1 MLIHRTIQDTIENML
16 YQGKVMVLYGARRT
30 GKTTLS
36 KQTLEKVEGSK
47 YINCDLL
54 QNQQALET
62 TNSEL
67 LISFIILETG

>member
-36 KQTLEKVEGSK
+36 KQILEKVEGSK

-54 QNQQALET
+54 QNQHALET